1 MSAAEALDHVG
12 IAGHDLTALAEK
24 WQRLGFQLTP
34 FARHSGRRTPDG
46 PGAPFG
52 TGNRCI
58 LLRHGYLE
66 RIVIVD
72 PEAFSDKL
80 ATFLALSIADEQA
93 NLARLRRAGIDIPGI
108 ADLERPIVSTRRPAG
123 GAGPGGQL
131 FPRTFTWASANGAA
145 GWLGNNLPRR
155 GDAAGGVTA
164 RHRRA
169 MNIA

>member
-1 MSAAEALDHVG
+1 M
-12 IAGHDLTALAEK
+12 
-24 WQRLGFQLTP
+24 GFHLTP

-46 PGAPFG
+46 PVAPFG

-66 RIVIVD
+66 RIAIVD
-72 PEAFSDKL
+72 PNAFSDKL
-80 ATFLALSIADEQA
+80 ATFLARYEGILILALSIADEQG

-108 ADLERPIVSTRRPAG
+108 ADLERPIVLTRRPAG

-145 GWLGNNLPRR
+145 GRLGNNLPRR